1 MVPAT
6 LVVGAILLGYSLT
19 RPAGAS
25 SFTFTTSLLAIVWA
39 GGALAASPIPVGA
52 IDGRYGPRRP
62 WAAGIVSGLLLAAVF
77 LVGAVLVGLVP
88 ALETDVQQVLAH
100 ARGQVGLVVV
110 LITAL
115 NGVAEELFFRGALF
129 GLLPRRWA
137 LLLSTVLYAAVT
149 ATAGSPM
156 LVLAGV
162 LLSLVAG
169 LQRIAT
175 GGVLAPILTH
185 VVWSL
190 TMLVA
195 LGPVLG
201 LVTSPV

>member
-6 LVVGAILLGYSLT
+6 LVVGALLLGYSLT

-25 SFTFTTSLLAIVWA
+25 SFTLTTSLLAIVWA
-39 GGALAASPIPVGA
+39 GGALAAAPIPVGA
-52 IDGRYGPRRP
+52 IDGPSGPRRP

-77 LVGAVLVGLVP
+77 LVGALLVGLVP

-201 LVTSPV
+201 LVTPGM